1 VTMPSP
7 ARSTWFGSVNWFFL
21 FFFISGFCSILYE
34 LIWLRLAM
42 AQFGVTTP
50 LVSIVLSM
58 FMAGLGLGSWLAG
71 RFVHSYDELTRVSAL
86 RLYALTEL
94 LIGVSSLVVPYL
106 LAAGRTLLMQLSLSS
121 SFAYYLASGFCV
133 GLTLLPWCACMGATI
148 PVAML
153 AIRNRFPEKSE
164 RSFSFLYL
172 ANVLGAVAGSAIPL
186 LLIELYGFRGTLK
199 VGAVLNLLLAV
210 AATAVSFRLP
220 ALPSAA
226 TPASSAPSPV
236 MPRSESWKLLA
247 LLFGTGCTSMGI
259 EVVWIRQFTPYTGTV
274 VYAFAGILGIYLL
287 FTFIGSRIYRRSRA
301 GFAQSGG
308 LPWAMFGTTA
318 VLSTLSASPSH
329 FFDMATPGRLPHP
342 DIILPAARLLFGVAP
357 FSAMAGF
364 LTPMLVDRWSG
375 GDPDRAGRA
384 YAVNVVGCIVGPLLS
399 GFLLLPWLSERWV
412 LMMFALPWL
421 IVSAAWRIASPF
433 PATSGRWQVV
443 VSYVLILIA
452 VLTPFVGIGYGEQFA
467 HKAVMRDSTAVVI
480 ATGDGMHKKLL
491 VNGFGMTFLTP
502 ITKMMAHLPLS
513 TLDHQPKN
521 ALVICFGMG
530 TTYRSLLSWGIP
542 ATAVELVPSVPRLF
556 WFYHSDAEQLL
567 QSPLSHVVIDDGRRY
582 LERTNE
588 KFDVVSIDPPPPP
601 QAAGSSLLYTKE
613 FYVTIQKH
621 LAPGGLLQQWLPP
634 SDPVTQASVAR
645 ALAESFPY
653 LRVFRSIAGWGFHFT
668 AGDQPIPRPT
678 AEEMVQRMPPAA
690 VKDMMEWGPEA
701 TPEQQFAVVLNSECS
716 ISQII
721 ALAPAAPAMEDN
733 RPVNEYYVLR
743 RHLGPN
749 WQRFLGNVGLPSRTT
764 DTPPENLASL
774 SSCP

>member
-1 VTMPSP
+1 MTMPSP
-7 ARSTWFGSVNWFFL
+7 ARSESSGSLNWFFL

-50 LVSIVLSM
+50 LVSIVLSV

-71 RFVHSYDELTRVSAL
+71 TFVHGYDEVTRVSAL
-86 RLYALTEL
+86 WLYALTEL
-94 LIGVSSLVVPYL
+94 LIGVSAILVPHL
-106 LAAGRTLLMQLSLSS
+106 LAAGRTLLMHLSVSS
-121 SFAYYLASGFCV
+121 SFSYYLASGFCV
-133 GLTLLPWCACMGATI
+133 GLTLLPWCACMGVTI

-172 ANVLGAVAGSAIPL
+172 ANILGAAAGSAIPL

-199 VGAVLNLLLAV
+199 VGAVLNILLAV

-226 TPASSAPSPV
+226 PQPATARAPV
-236 MPRSESWKLLA
+236 MPRSDSWKLLA

-274 VYAFAGILGIYLL
+274 VYAFAGILEIYLL

-301 GFAQSGG
+301 GFGQSSG
-308 LPWAMFGTTA
+308 LPWVMFGTTA
-318 VLSTLSASPSH
+318 VLSTLFASPTQ
-329 FFDMATPGRLPHP
+329 FFDMGTPDRLV
-342 DIILPAARLLFGVAP
+342 ARLLLGVAP

-364 LTPMLVDRWSG
+364 LTPMLVDRRSC

-412 LMMFALPWL
+412 LLMFALPWL
-421 IVSAAWRIASPF
+421 VVGAAWGMASPV
-433 PATSGRWQVV
+433 PATSLGRQVV
-443 VSYVLILIA
+443 VSYVLIVIA
-452 VLTPFVGIGYGEQFA
+452 VLTPFVGVGYGEQFA
-467 HKAVMRDSTAVVI
+467 HRAVMRDSTATVI
-480 ATGDGMHKKLL
+480 AAGDGMQKILL

-513 TLDHQPKN
+513 MLDHQPKN
-521 ALVICFGMG
+521 ALIICFGMG

-588 KFDVVSIDPPPPP
+588 KFDVVSIDPPPPVE
-601 QAAGSSLLYTKE
+601 AAGSSLLYTKE
-613 FYVTIQKH
+613 FYHTIQKH
-621 LAPGGLLQQWLPP
+621 LAPGGLLQQWLPGG
-634 SDPVTQASVAR
+634 DPVTEASVAR

-668 AGDQPIPRPT
+668 AGNQPIPRPT
-678 AEEMVQRMPPAA
+678 AEEMAHRMPPPA

-716 ISQII
+716 MSQII

-733 RPVNEYYVLR
+733 WPVNEYYVMR
-743 RHLGPN
+743 ANLGPS
-749 WQRFLGNVGLPSRTT
+749 WQRFLGNVGLSSGTT
-764 DTPPENLASL
+764 YTPENLASR
-774 SSCP
+774 SRCRDITGR

>member
-1 VTMPSP
+1 MPSP
-7 ARSTWFGSVNWFFL
+7 ARSKSSGSLNWFFL

-50 LVSIVLSM
+50 LVSTVLSM

-71 RFVHSYDELTRVSAL
+71 SFVHGYDELTRVSAL

-94 LIGVSSLVVPYL
+94 LIGVSAIVVPYL
-106 LAAGRTLLMQLSLSS
+106 LAAGRILLMHLSMSS
-121 SFAYYLASGFCV
+121 SFSYYLASGFCV

-220 ALPSAA
+220 ALPRGAPQTGTA
-226 TPASSAPSPV
+226 PAPG
-236 MPRSESWKLLA
+236 MPRSDSWKLLA
-247 LLFGTGCTSMGI
+247 LLFGTGCTSLGI

-274 VYAFAGILGIYLL
+274 VYAFAGILGIYLV

-301 GFAQSGG
+301 GFAQSSG
-308 LPWAMFGTTA
+308 LLWVMFGTTA
-318 VLSTLSASPSH
+318 VLSTLFASPTQ
-329 FFDMATPGRLPHP
+329 FLMGTPDRLV
-342 DIILPAARLLFGVAP
+342 ARLLLGVAP

-364 LTPMLVDRWSG
+364 LTPMLVDRWSY

-384 YAVNVVGCIVGPLLS
+384 YAVNVVGGIVGPLLS
-399 GFLLLPWLSERWV
+399 GFLLLPWLTERWV

-421 IVSAAWRIASPF
+421 VVGAAWRMASPV
-433 PATSGRWQVV
+433 PATSPGWQVV
-443 VSYVLILIA
+443 LSYVLIVIA
-452 VLTPFVGIGYGEQFA
+452 ALTPFVGMGYDEQFA
-467 HKAVMRDSTAVVI
+467 RRAVMRDSTATVI
-480 ATGDGMHKKLL
+480 AVGDGMQKKLL

-513 TLDHQPKN
+513 MLDHQPKN
-521 ALVICFGMG
+521 ALIICFGMG
-530 TTYRSLLSWGIP
+530 TTYRSFLSWGIP

-588 KFDVVSIDPPPPP
+588 KFDVVSIDPPPPVE
-601 QAAGSSLLYTKE
+601 AAGSSLLYTKE
-613 FYVTIQKH
+613 FYRTIQKH
-621 LAPGGLLQQWLPP
+621 LAPGGLLQQWLPGG
-634 SDPVTQASVAR
+634 DPVTEASVAR

-668 AGDQPIPRPT
+668 ASDRPILRPT

-690 VKDMMEWGPEA
+690 VRDMMEWGPEA
-701 TPEQQFAVVLNSECS
+701 TPEKQFSVVLNRECS
-716 ISQII
+716 MSQII
-721 ALAPAAPAMEDN
+721 ALAPAAPAMVDN
-733 RPVNEYYVLR
+733 WPVNEYFVMR
-743 RHLGPN
+743 ANLGPS
-749 WQRFLGNVGLPSRTT
+749 WQRFLGNVGLTSGTT
-764 DTPPENLASL
+764 YTPETLASL
-774 SSCP
+774 SRCRDIATR